1 VTTVINSTPKRF
13 VIDRLFVSD
22 DSWWIVDFKTSAPAT
37 GITTEHFVAEE
48 TQRYRGQLVQYKTVL
63 EALIREQPEYLGGA
77 SIPNLPIKTALYFT
91 ALPKLELIN

>member
-1 VTTVINSTPKRF
+1 MTTVINSTPKRF

-77 SIPNLPIKTALYFT
+77 SIPQLANQNGIIFHCTAQT
-91 ALPKLELIN
+91 